1 MKQVKVLMVG
11 MTSGVGGV
19 ETFMTNINRHI
30 DHSKFKM
37 DFLVHQQIAEKYV
50 NDIENTEARIFTVPG
65 VKEGVLTFLKELFS
79 FYRKHDYDIVH
90 LNECSAD
97 FFIYCLPLLFNRKT
111 KLIVHSHNGST
122 SQKSIHAFLRLVQN
136 KRANEKWSCSDEAT
150 KWMYKNDK
158 DVTVIRNGIEVQK
171 YLFSTKIRNRVR
183 DKLGIENKVV
193 IGSVARF
200 EKQKNH
206 KKIIDV
212 FNVYHKQKKDS
223 VLLLI
228 GKGHLL
234 KETQEYVKSL
244 NLQDSVIFLGV
255 RNDVDQ
261 LLMAMDV
268 FIMPSLYEGLPF
280 VAIEAQAASLPILIS
295 DTVSAEVY
303 ITDLVHTV
311 ELNAADDIWASQIDL
326 VYKTEN
332 ERATDAYQEQLD
344 SAGYSIK
351 AVCKQIEGLYA
362 KLIAQE

>member
-19 ETFMTNINRHI
+19 ETFMTNINRYI

-122 SQKSIHAFLRLVQN
+122 SQKSIHVFLRLVQN

-158 DVTVIRNGIEVQK
+158 DVTVIRNGIDVQN
-171 YLFSTKIRNRVR
+171 YLFSTEIRKSVR
-183 DKLGIENKVV
+183 NELGIENKVV
-193 IGSVARF
+193 VGSVARF

-212 FNVYHKQKKDS
+212 FNEYHKGNKNS
-223 VLLLI
+223 ILLLV
-228 GKGHLL
+228 GKGSLR
-234 KETQEYVKSL
+234 KKVEEYVKRL
-244 NLQDSVIFLGV
+244 NLQDVVMFLGV
-255 RNDVDQ
+255 RNDINQ

-280 VAIEAQAASLPILIS
+280 VAVEAQAASLPILIS
-295 DTVSAEVY
+295 DTVSKEVY

-311 ELNAADDIWASQIDL
+311 GLDVSDDIWAKQIDL
-326 VYKTEN
+326 VYKTEE
-332 ERATDAYQEQLD
+332 ERATVAYQKQLD
-344 SAGYSIK
+344 SAGYNIRT
-351 AVCKQIEGLYA
+351 VCKQVEELYTR
-362 KLIAQE
+362 LTIQ

>member
-1 MKQVKVLMVG
+1 M
-11 MTSGVGGV
+11 
-19 ETFMTNINRHI
+19 
-30 DHSKFKM
+30 
-37 DFLVHQQIAEKYV
+37 Y
-50 NDIENTEARIFTVPG
+50 
-65 VKEGVLTFLKELFS
+65 
-79 FYRKHDYDIVH
+79 
-90 LNECSAD
+90 
-97 FFIYCLPLLFNRKT
+97 
-111 KLIVHSHNGST
+111 ST
-122 SQKSIHAFLRLVQN
+122 STISK
-136 KRANEKWSCSDEAT
+136 
-150 KWMYKNDK
+150 
-158 DVTVIRNGIEVQK
+158 
-171 YLFSTKIRNRVR
+171 
-183 DKLGIENKVV
+183 
-193 IGSVARF
+193 
-200 EKQKNH
+200 
-206 KKIIDV
+206 
-212 FNVYHKQKKDS
+212 KKDS

-268 FIMPSLYEGLPF
+268 LIMPSLYEGLPF

-344 SAGYSIK
+344 SAGYSIE